1 MFKCCRAKINQ
12 PNFSIHQQTL
22 NFTAR
27 SLQVG
32 KEGKEIFVELAE
44 ADIVQAETKLTFD
57 GRQGTNRYSLLTNS
71 IFSGLR
77 SV

>member
-12 PNFSIHQQTL
+12 ANFSIHQQTL

-32 KEGKEIFVELAE
+32 EEGKEIFVELAE
-44 ADIVQAETKLTFD
+44 ADIC
-57 GRQGTNRYSLLTNS
+57 SS
-71 IFSGLR
+71 
-77 SV
+77 

>member
-12 PNFSIHQQTL
+12 ANFSIHQQTL

-32 KEGKEIFVELAE
+32 EEGKEIFVELAE

-57 GRQGTNRYSLLTNS
+57 GRHGTNRYSLLTNS